1 MAESQ
6 PVLAN
11 ASTMV
16 LSVHGPQG
24 VLDLMV
30 PGGVTAHDVARE
42 YARQSGLATIPLLQ
56 TALGQLLPADRVL
69 TDAGVESGDM
79 VVATAGFHRARK
91 STKGAARVRAG
102 EPGPL
107 SVVGCT
113 AAAIAAALAGLFAT
127 TIASDDVRS
136 IVAGLLLLTGFLA
149 TMPVGTH
156 ARHRVV
162 AAPAFG
168 AAAAFAYVGPSGYQV
183 SGVVAACALAAAV
196 VAAVGRAW
204 SPGSDEALSV
214 WIVVSS
220 LVALATG
227 LTLFTEFEPRVGW
240 AVLLML
246 AMLGARYAPVFAID
260 VPDHALIEMEKLAVT
275 AWSARDNVTS
285 RRGRMIVAE
294 PAMKQLVASGTRM
307 ITASAAAI
315 LVVVCISV
323 PLLLQTAVID
333 LDRIGA
339 RCLVFFAGAAIL
351 MAARSYRHQAARSLL
366 RVAGLVCWGA
376 FFSVVLR
383 IAGPGQQAAI
393 IAGAVTI
400 GLICVAAGVATGRG
414 WRSVWWSRRAEVAE
428 VMAGSFGIGATVVAS
443 GLFRALW
450 EINS

>member
-6 PVLAN
+6 PALTN
-11 ASTMV
+11 AATLV
-16 LSVHGPQG
+16 LSVHGPAG
-24 VLDLMV
+24 VIDLMV
-30 PGGVTAHDVARE
+30 PRGITAHDVARE
-42 YARQSGLATIPLLQ
+42 YARQAGVGTIPLLQ
-56 TALGQLLPADRVL
+56 TALGQLIPADRLL

-79 VVATAGFHRARK
+79 VVATAGFHRSRK
-91 STKGAARVRAG
+91 ASGVGVRARAD

-107 SVVGCT
+107 SALACTT
-113 AAAIAAALAGLFAT
+113 AALAGALAGLFGT
-127 TIASDDVRS
+127 TIESDTVRS
-136 IVAGLLLLTGFLA
+136 VVAGVLLLTGVLA
-149 TMPVGTH
+149 TVPAGMH

-168 AAAAFAYVGPSGYQV
+168 AAAALAYVGPSGYQV
-183 SGVVAACALAAAV
+183 SGIVAACALAAAV

-220 LVALATG
+220 LVAAVTG

-240 AVLLML
+240 AILLML
-246 AMLGARYAPVFAID
+246 AMLGARFAPVFAID

-275 AWSARDNVTS
+275 AWSARDGVTN
-285 RRGRMIVAE
+285 RRGRMIVPE
-294 PAMKQLVASGTRM
+294 SQMKVIVASGTRM

-315 LVVVCISV
+315 LVVVCIAV
-323 PLLLQTAVID
+323 PLLLRTAVID

-351 MAARSYRHQAARSLL
+351 MAARSYRHRAARSLL
-366 RVAGLVCWGA
+366 RLAGLACWAA
-376 FFSVVLR
+376 FFTVVLR
-383 IAGPGQQAAI
+383 VAGPGQQAGLVA
-393 IAGAVTI
+393 AAVVI
-400 GLICVAAGVATGRG
+400 GLICVAAAVATGRG